1 VQARRRSPGTGAAS
15 RSHGT
20 DPVVPLAA
28 TLPRACARTRDQK
41 GTSMLLEDRDAV
53 SYGAGGVIGGGV
65 AKVLARSGPG
75 TSRGSRWST

>member
-1 VQARRRSPGTGAAS
+1 VPARRRSPGTGAAS
-15 RSHGT
+15 RSQGT
-20 DPVVPLAA
+20 DWIVRLQRPAA
-28 TLPRACARTRDQK
+28 CLRADPRPE